1 MDLDIDDSTNRA
13 IYDQVVTEQLLAGN
27 PRRSLWRVELENI
40 ATEGVLEQSMLGRRS
55 LSG

>member
-27 PRRSLWRVELENI
+27 PRRNLWRVELENI